1 MTQKF
6 HLGDEV
12 ATLCIIGKLYTDRC
26 TARTVSVM
34 IFMRITRRSGRPARD
49 KQLRALNPIIQ
60 VKITHISVTCMFYK
74 LTTLNRNIDCYW
86 LNTIWEDTIMYK
98 KRYKHLRLGHGRHC
112 SGMKFRSQIRTS
124 EHAPNLI
131 GAPAE
136 VPGTGE
142 GETRLVCWA
151 WSRTG
156 LREKWTPAAASWLL
170 YPPILTSSKANERK
184 ANAFGTV

>member
-1 MTQKF
+1 VTQKF

-26 TARTVSVM
+26 TASTVTVM

-136 VPGTGE
+136 VQAPAKE
-142 GETRLVCWA
+142 KRV
-151 WSRTG
+151 WSAG
-156 LREKWTPAAASWLL
+156 LGAGPASARMNACRSQ
-170 YPPILTSSKANERK
+170 LTTLPAN
-184 ANAFGTV
+184 FDI